1 MSLAEQIIEHGPYPD
16 GEINQLT
23 LNGDE
28 ANALREE
35 LLELR
40 RLRAQ
45 AEALKHI
52 DVSGLGRDDR
62 DVEAH
67 CNRCGVWYATLDAYS
82 ALDELVQRAG
92 EHAEVCR

>member
-35 LLELR
+35 LIDLR
-40 RLRAQ
+40 RLQAQ
-45 AEALKHI
+45 AEALKRFE
-52 DVSGLGRDDR
+52 VQGWGDR
-62 DVEAH
+62 DGGHLQLSHE
-67 CNRCGVWYATLDAYS
+67 CGNDTWIDEPHTLA
-82 ALDELVQRAG
+82 ELVQRAG
-92 EHAEVCR
+92 EHTEGCR